1 MSYREVL
8 KKTIHEQEE
17 RIKRI
22 TIEKMELRNRLS
34 KLDNELQ
41 GLIGNVEFEKEQLT
55 ILENRIDKEG

>member
-41 GLIGNVEFEKEQLT
+41 GLMGNVEFEKEQLT